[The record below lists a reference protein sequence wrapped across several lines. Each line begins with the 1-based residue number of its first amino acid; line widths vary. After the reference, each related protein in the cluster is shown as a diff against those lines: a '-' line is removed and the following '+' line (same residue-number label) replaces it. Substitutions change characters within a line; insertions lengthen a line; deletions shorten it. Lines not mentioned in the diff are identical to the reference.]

1 MAKMKRG
8 KFYQKVDR
16 IAQMVQDGKRKEAV
30 AECMKAKRDKGI
42 IFAVVYK
49 KLLVRDEHDKAAWFL
64 KNAVDAVCE

>member
-1 MAKMKRG
+1 MAKMNRG

-16 IAQMVQDGKRKEAV
+16 IAQMVQDGERKEAV
-30 AECMKAKRDKGI
+30 AECMKAKRDKGV

-49 KLLVRDEHDKAAWFL
+49 KLILRDRLEDAAWFL